1 MSVLLEVL
9 VSISSN
15 KHVNEQHKFK
25 FWVSARNQWHHSFV
39 QTSIPGEAEVPCV
52 VSRVRSTN
60 LDGKMAAGNQANRK
74 INTISD
80 P

>member
-1 MSVLLEVL
+1 MNSLNLSYGFLQGIVVTTALY
-9 VSISSN
+9 
-15 KHVNEQHKFK
+15 K
-25 FWVSARNQWHHSFV
+25 R
-39 QTSIPGEAEVPCV
+39 SIPGEAEVPWV

-74 INTISD
+74 INTISS